1 MKTPPTPLPPTASG
15 LANYSYAPESSL
27 TWGHEGHTVSQ
38 CTEGRLYHCGH
49 SQTFFKP

>member
-1 MKTPPTPLPPTASG
+1 MKSFPSLWVKKD
-15 LANYSYAPESSL
+15 LANYSHAPEPSL

-49 SQTFFKP
+49 SQTFFKS